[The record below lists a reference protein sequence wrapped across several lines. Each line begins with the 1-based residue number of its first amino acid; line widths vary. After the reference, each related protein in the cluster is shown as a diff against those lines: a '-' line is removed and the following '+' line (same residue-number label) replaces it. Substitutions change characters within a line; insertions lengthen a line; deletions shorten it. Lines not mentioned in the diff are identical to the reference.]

1 MSDAKAKAEA
11 RRAKILAR
19 EGTRLLVAKGEKDS
33 INEPVGGDGEDVAA
47 PKVRERPLA
56 ARRNLVAAV
65 GGAEPKSDESGK
77 DEKDGTAEPATAAET
92 ATSAATTTTA
102 PSSSGAASSSSA
114 TSSDKGPAMTL
125 TSQRTRE
132 IEQEIAR
139 NTAKFDE
146 NVVKKDGNKE
156 VEKSKEEEKAKVLK
170 KIAMKAAKAPLQA
183 HQVMRFIRVLVI
195 VLLAAVTGYRSA
207 TTNMDEVVAYGRH
220 RPAAG
225 AEDAARPSTS
235 AAASVGGMDS
245 ARQALSAVLGGPS
258 ATDVPHFSGA
268 VNQAAQDASDIPG
281 GRTWVQWAH
290 SRLLRQL
297 ECSLTAVW
305 LVWWVTSLFTSLV
318 GRAFPKQSKESG
330 LMAVVISLYN
340 HGVDGIVEIVV
351 GRLGELALHVFVTVG
366 TAMLVTFLLG
376 GAADGTVLDAAEPAA
391 ALAAVTAA
399 VGEQA
404 AALAAAVSGDVVEG
418 AAAAVGDGAA
428 AAAAAGMVEAVVEMA
443 GDAAVEVAA
452 AAAEVAAAAGV

>member
-1 MSDAKAKAEA
+1 M
-11 RRAKILAR
+11 
-19 EGTRLLVAKGEKDS
+19 LVAKGEKES
-33 INEPVGGDGEDVAA
+33 INEPVGGDGEEAAA

-56 ARRNLVAAV
+56 ARRNLVAAAV
-65 GGAEPKSDESGK
+65 GGAEPKTDDSAKD
-77 DEKDGTAEPATAAET
+77 DEKDET
-92 ATSAATTTTA
+92 VDATTSTTAA
-102 PSSSGAASSSSA
+102 PSSSGAASSSP
-114 TSSDKGPAMTL
+114 DKGPAMTL

-156 VEKSKEEEKAKVLK
+156 IEQKKEEEKAKILK

-183 HQVMRFIRVLVI
+183 HQVMRFIRLLVI
-195 VLLAAVTGYRSA
+195 VLLAAVTGYQSA
-207 TTNMDEVVAYGRH
+207 TTNMHEVVAYGRQ
-220 RPAAG
+220 RPAA
-225 AEDAARPSTS
+225 AENVAPSSTS
-235 AAASVGGMDS
+235 ATVSGGGIES
-245 ARQALSAVLGGPS
+245 ARQALGAFLGGS
-258 ATDVPHFSGA
+258 KANNVPHFAGA
-268 VNQAAQDASDIPG
+268 VHQAAQDASEVPG

-318 GRAFPKQSKESG
+318 GRAFPKQPKESG
-330 LMAVVISLYN
+330 LMAMVISLYN

-366 TAMLVTFLLG
+366 TAMLVTFLVG
-376 GAADGTVLDAAEPAA
+376 GAADGNVFGGAEPAA
-391 ALAAVTAA
+391 ALAAVSAA

-404 AALAAAVSGDVVEG
+404 AALATAASEDLADVVAAAGAGAG
-418 AAAAVGDGAA
+418 AAATV
-428 AAAAAGMVEAVVEMA
+428 AAGMVEAVVDMA
-443 GDAAVEVAA
+443 GEAAVEVAA
-452 AAAEVAAAAGV
+452 AAGV